1 MKKVLLALTASTLA
15 LMACTTP
22 PTQNEVNAITNIC
35 LVDSGIRPLVTA
47 LEVLATPEEVAGLTT
62 ARAVIDPICAN
73 PAGSVA
79 SNAVAVL
86 TNNVA
91 NIQAILIKL
100 QARKAGK

>member
-1 MKKVLLALTASTLA
+1 MKKILAIVALGVLALS
-15 LMACTTP
+15 ACTSP

-35 LVDSGIRPLVTA
+35 LVDAGVRPLVTA
-47 LEVLATPEEVAGLTT
+47 LEVLATPEEVAGITT

-86 TNNVA
+86 SNNVA
-91 NIQAILIKL
+91 NIQAILVKL
-100 QARKAGK
+100 QARKAGQ